1 MTIEYVEI
9 ENFRGVAKGKIEGF
23 TQLNIFVGKNNSGK
37 STILEA
43 LAIALYPELL
53 PEVIKRRGWHGLDT
67 VLSIFRL
74 RDDKRE
80 IKIAVDNQ
88 VTFIKRD
95 IPYAE
100 DIEYLIKSHEFS
112 KDMITLDSKTL
123 KDERVDR
130 HFRCYF
136 DSEGKYRNIYQ
147 TEAKLFSPNI
157 VFIDSQSIHGK
168 TPLGAYNSV
177 FEHGYKAH
185 ERLIKVINTVYP
197 EIKDIRLF
205 SEEIGLE
212 VIYEHGKVP
221 FFAMGDGFKS
231 AYIYLAYLMSVE
243 NGYILCEEPENYQHP
258 SSRKLI
264 VRGIVESVKRNQI
277 FISTHS
283 LELIDD
289 ILNEAKDVD
298 IKFFVPSLDENG
310 ILTYYSFDKE
320 EAEFR
325 RKELEVD
332 LRG

>member
-1 MTIEYVEI
+1 MTIKYLEI
-9 ENFRGVAKGKIEGF
+9 ENFRGIAKGKIEGF

-43 LAIALYPELL
+43 LAIALHPESL
-53 PEVIKRRGWHGLDT
+53 PEVIKRRGWYGLDT

-74 RDDKRE
+74 RDDKKE
-80 IKIAVDNQ
+80 IKIAVDGQ
-88 VTFIKRD
+88 IIFIKRE
-95 IPYAE
+95 IPYAD
-100 DIEYLIKSHEFS
+100 DIEYLIKSYNFS
-112 KDMITLDSKTL
+112 KDIITLDSKTL
-123 KDERVDR
+123 KNERVEK

-136 DSEGKYRNIYQ
+136 DSEGKVRILYQ
-147 TEAKLFSPNI
+147 TESKLLSPNI
-157 VFIDSQSIHGK
+157 IFIDSRSIYDK
-168 TPLGAYNSV
+168 TPIEAYNSV

-205 SEEIGLE
+205 SEKVGLE

-231 AYIYLAYLMSVE
+231 AYIYLAYLMSIE

-258 SSRKLI
+258 SSRRLI
-264 VRGIVESVKRNQI
+264 VKGIVESAKRNQI

-289 ILNEAKDVD
+289 ILSEVENID

-325 RKELEVD
+325 RKELEAD